1 MTERIYLFRISLLLL
16 MLCPAC
22 LQAAEPLREFD
33 PRTDSLIAVYDALIG
48 KAPLYIAVRQ
58 AEIDSLKAQP
68 SSPANTLRLAEL
80 YVPYQSDSALHY
92 YSRALAASDDE
103 LSVLAGIRRMR
114 MLASIGNY
122 DAAFRERE
130 QMPAIPEQ
138 YRVAYCDAMY
148 RLYNE
153 AAMSA
158 KLRQYGDA
166 YWAEANAYADTLI
179 AFCEARGLRPLEYL
193 RQCITR
199 ANRRRDYMT
208 ALAYTDEAMQHLTP
222 EQHEYA
228 IFAFERAIIYREMG
242 DTQAFYQWLLRSA
255 ITDVRCGITDNGSS
269 WMIAVEAYNRG
280 DIERAYKYIN
290 YSVSNA
296 NTFNANP
303 RYQQIAPLALMISRT
318 YEDAQQQFNFRLWA
332 AVIALVAVIL
342 AVIAA
347 VLVAHRRNRELR
359 DLNGQLRVLN
369 GRLEESNMVKEQ
381 YICRYL
387 EVYSDMIDRMAR
399 MARKTEKDPDAF
411 LRKEMASFY
420 LDFDRTFLTLYPTF
434 VNDFN
439 ALLRPE
445 ARILPKQGDIL
456 TTELRIFALVRLGI
470 DASAK
475 IAQLLRY
482 APNTIYN
489 YRAQIRNA
497 ALSGKEDFERQVRR
511 IGRSVA
517 SGIITCLALLLA
529 VVLPSCGGDPNN
541 PQHRKPIVLQQG
553 CYTSSDTAYVLVF
566 PEGQH
571 DGQYVSL
578 TQLGE
583 AGMEALVP
591 EVLTDYNDSTGQAV
605 LYVLDTTL
613 GMRTNGKDSLWIYGD
628 SDTIPF
634 VRKAEVDYAPRSL
647 TGQWKLSYP
656 INEYMS
662 LRILDAVIA
671 DDLYCDITFN
681 IPDSA
686 QLATMIEMAGAVEG
700 MEDISGMLP
709 EGMTI
714 GQLLEALPKG
724 MTGIIWYSAYAGMGV
739 FVPDSEDFTSDYGLF
754 FTTPN
759 GKTIRL
765 EAAGEGLDM
774 TRIK

>member
-1 MTERIYLFRISLLLL
+1 MD
-16 MLCPAC
+16 
-22 LQAAEPLREFD
+22 FD
-33 PRTDSLIAVYDALIG
+33 SRTDSLITVYDALVSQ
-48 KAPLYIAVRQ
+48 ASEYISLRQ
-58 AEIDSLKAQP
+58 AAIDSLKSQP
-68 SSPANTLRLAEL
+68 ASPANNLRLAEL

-92 YSRALAASDDE
+92 YSLAIIAGDEQLAVLAA
-103 LSVLAGIRRMR
+103 IRRIR
-114 MLASIGNY
+114 LLASIGNY
-122 DAAFRERE
+122 DAAFREHRKLGVV
-130 QMPAIPEQ
+130 PDQ
-138 YRVAYCDAMY
+138 YTIAYCDAMY

-158 KLRQYGDA
+158 KLQPYGDT
-166 YWAEANAYADTLI
+166 YQAEANAYADTLI
-179 AFCEARGLRPLEYL
+179 TFCEALGLRPLEYL

-199 ANRRRDYMT
+199 ANSRRDYMS
-208 ALAYTDEAMQHLTP
+208 ALAYTDEAMQNLTP

-242 DTQAFYQWLLRSA
+242 DIQGSYQWLLRSA

-280 DIERAYKYIN
+280 DIDRAYRYIN
-290 YSVSNA
+290 YSVGNA

-303 RYQQIAPLALMISRT
+303 RYQQIAPLALMIGRT
-318 YEDAQQQFNFRLWA
+318 YEDAQQRFNFRLWA
-332 AVIALVAVIL
+332 AVIGLVGVILAIIVAVI
-342 AVIAA
+342 V
-347 VLVAHRRNRELR
+347 VHKRNKELR
-359 DLNGQLRVLN
+359 DLNRQLRVLN

-411 LRKEMASFY
+411 LRKEMGAFY

-475 IAQLLRY
+475 IARLLRY

-511 IGRSVA
+511 IGRNVA
-517 SGIITCLALLLA
+517 SGIMTCIALLFA
-529 VVLPSCGGDPNN
+529 VVLPSCGGALDK
-541 PQHRKPIVLQQG
+541 PQKTKLINLQQG

-578 TQLGE
+578 MHLGE
-583 AGMEALVP
+583 SGMETLVP
-591 EVLTDYNDSTGQAV
+591 ELLAEYNDSTGKAV
-605 LYVLDTTL
+605 LYAGEETISLL
-613 GMRTNGKDSLWIYGD
+613 TNGKDSVWLYND
-628 SDTIPF
+628 ADTIPF
-634 VRKAEVDYAPRSL
+634 VHKAEVDYAPLSL

-656 INEYMS
+656 VNEYMS
-662 LRILDAVIA
+662 IRILDAVIT
-671 DDLYCDITFN
+671 DDLHCDITFN

-686 QLATMIEMAGAVEG
+686 QLVAMIEAVGTMEDS
-700 MEDISGMLP
+700 EDISAMLPEGVTLSQLLESLP
-709 EGMTI
+709 EGMT
-714 GQLLEALPKG
+714 G
-724 MTGIIWYSAYAGMGV
+724 TIWYSAYAGMGA
-739 FVPDSEDFTSDYGLF
+739 FVPEQDNSEPDAALL

-765 EAAGEGLDM
+765 TVSGENLDM